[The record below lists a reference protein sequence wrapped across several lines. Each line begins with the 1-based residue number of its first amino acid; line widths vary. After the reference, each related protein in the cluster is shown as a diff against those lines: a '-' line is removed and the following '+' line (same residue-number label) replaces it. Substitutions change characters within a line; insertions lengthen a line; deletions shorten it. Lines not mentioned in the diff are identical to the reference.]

1 MSTSSSPPE
10 LKWNRFDALVALA
23 VVLLAVV
30 SALCF
35 YLPKNQSGSLTVV
48 IDISGQEVRRVPLS
62 DFTEA
67 TVTSRGYT
75 LHIAAEGGAVS
86 VTDSDCPT
94 RDCVHTGAISRAG
107 QSIVCLPAQVV
118 VHLEGASV
126 PDTPDVI
133 DQPTAPRSVPEGQ
146 GPHPGPDEAAR
157 RHPGPQIDQLI
168 PFIKKSVWL
177 MSILILL
184 PVAWAASFASEN
196 TVWIVSAFTPFLAL
210 LLIAESTKSA
220 IYGMNELEMSARF
233 SLKSVVLA
241 RLIILG
247 VFNFGIFCII
257 IPVCH
262 VANSISFMQTGVYLF
277 VPYLL
282 TTSISLYLVRRFRNK
297 EVIYGCM
304 AVAVFVSGVNMTLRY
319 MADFLFQTN

>member
-1 MSTSSSPPE
+1 
-10 LKWNRFDALVALA
+10 
-23 VVLLAVV
+23 
-30 SALCF
+30 
-35 YLPKNQSGSLTVV
+35 
-48 IDISGQEVRRVPLS
+48 
-62 DFTEA
+62 
-67 TVTSRGYT
+67 
-75 LHIAAEGGAVS
+75 
-86 VTDSDCPT
+86 
-94 RDCVHTGAISRAG
+94 
-107 QSIVCLPAQVV
+107 
-118 VHLEGASV
+118 
-126 PDTPDVI
+126 
-133 DQPTAPRSVPEGQ
+133 
-146 GPHPGPDEAAR
+146 
-157 RHPGPQIDQLI
+157 
-168 PFIKKSVWL
+168 

-304 AVAVFVSGVNMTLRY
+304 AVAVFVSRGKYDASLYGRLFIPDKLLGMVDSSSFIPVWNYCKRILPYIQKKRRDLYGTLH
-319 MADFLFQTN
+319 